1 MPMST
6 CDLSIVIVSW
16 NVADL
21 LAACLRAIE
30 QNSRPSD
37 TDGQLRHFGPA
48 PAAATL
54 DVVVVDN
61 ASRDG
66 TPARVRADFPWVRLV
81 EAGANL
87 GFTAGNNLG
96 YARSRGRFVFFL
108 NPDTE
113 IAPGAAQL
121 GTGGGDSLW
130 TLYRAVADAPD
141 VVMAGPQ
148 LRYGDGTLQSSRR
161 RFPTRWTGFFEST
174 WLGRALPVNPW
185 ARRLHMDD
193 WPADFIQDVDWLVGA
208 AMLARRDALEAV
220 RMPSYAG
227 PFDEG
232 FFMYSE
238 EVDLCRRL
246 KDAGGRIVYVPDALV
261 LHYEGRSSE
270 QVVAARHIHFN
281 RSKVRYVHKYFG
293 PGWSELLRRYLLLEF
308 RVQLWL
314 ERGKLLLRRQP
325 ALRRARIDA
334 YREVL
339 ASGLR
344 PTPTTSSQSNN

>member
-1 MPMST
+1 MPT
-6 CDLSIVIVSW
+6 CDLSIIIVSW

-21 LAACLRAIE
+21 LTACLRSIE
-30 QNSRPSD
+30 DVSRPLPPRD
-37 TDGQLRHFGPA
+37 AARDAAHLRAFGPA
-48 PAAATL
+48 AQSLTL
-54 DVVVVDN
+54 EVVVVDN
-61 ASRDG
+61 ASADD
-66 TPARVRADFPWVRLV
+66 TPARVRAAFPWVHV
-81 EAGANL
+81 IDAGGNL

-96 YARSRGRFVFFL
+96 YARSRGRTVYFL

-113 IAPGAAQL
+113 IGV
-121 GTGGGDSLW
+121 GDDGRDSLW
-130 TLYRAVADAPD
+130 TLYAELVDAPD

-148 LRYGDGTLQSSRR
+148 LRYGDDTLQSSRR

-174 WLGRALPVNPW
+174 WLGRLLPANPW

-193 WPADFIQDVDWLVGA
+193 WPADFTQDVDWLVGA

-220 RMPSYAG
+220 RMPEYAG

-246 KDAGGRIVYVPDALV
+246 KDAGGRIVYVPAALV

-281 RSKVRYVHKYFG
+281 RSKVRYYAKYFG
-293 PGWSELLRRYLLLEF
+293 RGWSEALRRFLLLEF
-308 RVQLWL
+308 RTQLWL
-314 ERGKLLLRRQP
+314 ERAKLLLRRDP
-325 ALRRARIDA
+325 ELRRARIRA

-339 ASGLR
+339 ATGLR
-344 PTPTTSSQSNN
+344 P